1 MPAAAGPM
9 AAAGI
14 APPAQAAAVQR
25 IQASPRIA
33 AQRRQLRAMFGPA
46 HVPDDGPVQR
56 EAEDAA
62 IKSAEVLDDD
72 EGEYVMVEL
81 NGGRVPHAADVAD
94 ALDDGGLL
102 RERGKD
108 KEKDKDKEREPASLD
123 DIRDAVL
130 DALDRGASGRA
141 SQAPLRGMR
150 KAHVQVQAGS
160 GDTPAR
166 ILIGPLPPGTVDD
179 TEYSAE
185 DLLFSDNAMAA
196 GDHSLITD
204 GVAGE
209 R

>member
-1 MPAAAGPM
+1 
-9 AAAGI
+9 
-14 APPAQAAAVQR
+14 
-25 IQASPRIA
+25 
-33 AQRRQLRAMFGPA
+33 
-46 HVPDDGPVQR
+46 
-56 EAEDAA
+56 
-62 IKSAEVLDDD
+62 
-72 EGEYVMVEL
+72 
-81 NGGRVPHAADVAD
+81 
-94 ALDDGGLL
+94 
-102 RERGKD
+102 
-108 KEKDKDKEREPASLD
+108 
-123 DIRDAVL
+123 
-130 DALDRGASGRA
+130 
-141 SQAPLRGMR
+141 MR